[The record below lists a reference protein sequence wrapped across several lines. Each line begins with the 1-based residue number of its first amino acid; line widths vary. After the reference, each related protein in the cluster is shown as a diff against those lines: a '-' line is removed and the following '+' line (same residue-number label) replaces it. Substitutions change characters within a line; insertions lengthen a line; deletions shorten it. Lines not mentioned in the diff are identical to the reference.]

1 MAKLTGVKF
10 DRRASKTTKNY
21 CVHWTSVFD
30 LCRIQS
36 FIKIE
41 AFAVLRPKLW
51 PKRWQ
56 VSRTAENY
64 CYQWIQ
70 HLQIV
75 QYAKFRG
82 KWLTSFPVPLFKDSR
97 QGYFPIPCSP
107 FPVSLFKDSLF
118 KEINRLIRKGIYVL
132 LFDTF
137 NWCSSFSSIKEVNRF
152 VKHLLLRKTDVL
164 KTSILSEKKFE
175 EKHFLGRAKR
185 YIRGNVYF
193 GIIFSWLASIKLC
206 LRFLLI
212 CFDWEIKGLYQ
223 TFLGNEVDFADIM
236 NVSPNILTKN

>member
-41 AFAVLRPKLW
+41 ASAVLRPKLW

-82 KWLTSFPVPLFKDSR
+82 KWLTSFPVPLFKDS
-97 QGYFPIPCSP
+97 
-107 FPVSLFKDSLF
+107 LF

-137 NWCSSFSSIKEVNRF
+137 NLCSSFSSIKEVNRF

-193 GIIFSWLASIKLC
+193 GIIFSWLSSIKLC